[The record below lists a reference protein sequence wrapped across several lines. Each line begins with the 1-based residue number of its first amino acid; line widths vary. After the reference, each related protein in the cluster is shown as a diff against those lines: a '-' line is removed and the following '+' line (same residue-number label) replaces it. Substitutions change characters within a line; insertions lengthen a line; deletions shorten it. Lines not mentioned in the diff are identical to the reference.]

1 MPILANPR
9 HERFC
14 QEYAQGKSADEAY
27 TSAGYKKHRQ
37 AASRLLLSNV
47 DVASRVSELQAEA
60 AKAVGLTKQ
69 WVTQSLIELANQSRN
84 KTSSVYNGPVAV
96 RSLELLGKEL
106 GMFVDRSETRNLN
119 VNYALHPAPPS
130 TEEEW
135 LAKHAPKQL
144 DS

>member
-1 MPILANPR
+1 LT
-9 HERFC
+9 
-14 QEYAQGKSADEAY
+14 K
-27 TSAGYKKHRQ
+27 
-37 AASRLLLSNV
+37 V
-47 DVASRVSELQAEA
+47 DVANRVAELQAEA
-60 AKAVGLTKQ
+60 AKAVGLTKEWIMQ
-69 WVTQSLIELANQSRN
+69 GLIEMANQSRD
-84 KTSSVYNGPVAV
+84 KHSSVYNGPVAV